1 MAVFSSPLGA
11 RVWIEGR
18 ERNYFSGTGYLGLQN
33 HPRVQQA
40 AIETIQRYGMA
51 TGTSRGGFGE
61 HAVYDGLEEQARL
74 FFGSEAV
81 LYFTSGYLGAL
92 ILAQGLRERYERI
105 FVDAWSHFS
114 VLDAARLA
122 GKPLHIFQ
130 HLDAAD
136 LAAQIQA
143 HLQSGERPLVLS
155 DGVFP
160 ISGEIAPAPDY
171 LPLVK
176 QQGGLIALDDAHAYG
191 VLGVHGRGTLDYWQI
206 EDEDCLTS
214 GTLSKALGGFGGV
227 IPTSKRLLE
236 ELDRNSRIYT
246 ASSPVPLPVAS
257 AAACALEI
265 ARTEPE
271 LRERLWENVRLTR
284 EGLRAADWPV
294 EDSQVPIICLR
305 KQEGMDLEQIKNR
318 LYEEGIC
325 IAHVRTYSSTPPGG
339 ALRIAI
345 FATHTTEQIERL
357 VESLSLTHE
366 K

>member
-1 MAVFSSPLGA
+1 MAVFTSPLGA
-11 RVWIEGR
+11 RIWIEGR
-18 ERNYFSGTGYLGLQN
+18 ERDYFSGTGYLGLQN

-61 HAVYDGLEEQARL
+61 HAVYDALEEQARL
-74 FFGSEAV
+74 FFGSQAV

-114 VLDAARLA
+114 ILDAARLA
-122 GKPLHIFQ
+122 GKPLHTFQ
-130 HLDAAD
+130 HLDSVD
-136 LAAQIQA
+136 LAAQMQT
-143 HLQSGERPLVLS
+143 HLLAGERPLVLS

-160 ISGEIAPAPDY
+160 ISGEIAPVPDY

-176 QQGGLIALDDAHAYG
+176 RYGGLLVLDDAHAYG
-191 VLGVHGRGTLDYWQI
+191 ALGAQGRGTLDHWQI
-206 EDEDCLTS
+206 EDENCLTC

-227 IPTSKRLLE
+227 IPASKDVLE
-236 ELDRNSRIYT
+236 ELERNSRIYT
-246 ASSPVPLPVAS
+246 ASSPLPLPVAS

-265 ARTEPE
+265 ARTQPE
-271 LRERLWENVRLTR
+271 LRERLRQNVRLAR
-284 EGLRAADWPV
+284 AGLRAAGWPV
-294 EDSQVPIICLR
+294 EESLVPIICLR
-305 KQEGMDLEQIKNR
+305 KQEGLDLEKIKNR
-318 LYEEGIC
+318 LYENGIC

-345 FATHTTEQIERL
+345 FATHSKDQIQRL
-357 VESLSLTHE
+357 VESLKINL
-366 K
+366 